1 MTWVTWIRIHYLECS
16 ATSQQQVATFLR
28 SEARRLASAR
38 PWTTSLVVCREVKE
52 WEDFDAFDAWVLNSM
67 HDLDELVGLVVFHLY
82 FARWPSLA
90 ADVVEGRQVTSY
102 YEESDG
108 RKSSKALPAT
118 VQCLDPK
125 RVGVRRI
132 GLRFLDRGKRK
143 RLKNR
148 GMSGTPMDDGVV
160 QWVPIEWLQGC
171 GGVPLLDNVLHQ
183 APHPTIHLIRRED
196 LDSVKEGSYGTVAS
210 LLRRNSD
217 YLREVDPLN
226 GKPLALDHL
235 LGVSRLQEMKGFC
248 KELSDMQALQEPAL
262 QEGDGWEK
270 MARQMGARAETR
282 RVIRAIESSTPD
294 WWQAG
299 HASIIGERHEWSK
312 PKQEAADRAEL
323 TKFVEEKAF
332 KRIRLEE
339 DERSRAAKDL
349 AQEVRRKGPSVIPSA
364 WHTRASQPEEI
375 SAWPMLKGPDP
386 ECGLK
391 EALRDGGL
399 RQAAPGV
406 TTAES
411 FPWRVYLLFY
421 LVATGI
427 LANLAFGIW
436 ALHQFARVWHRLR
449 PRWTPKMA
457 GEAEESDQEDLPEW
471 DAIGEAWNMD
481 TAGGLGRVD
490 DTPPRET
497 GLRHRTGREFE
508 HRAQPV
514 AWRQLLDYMTPEMQ
528 RNHGT
533 TRPTSAAAR
542 CDVFQKRRKKMIQA
556 DAARQGRVRSR
567 WVKYGLSV
575 MAAAFQGHLKI
586 LLKAGVGRS
595 PIKEVES
602 PRRDEALPLIVQEI
616 VTRQFYPDP
625 VATLAAAVAAA
636 KTASPRNESGLD
648 VSVEAEND
656 GKGPEHGKSSKVYP
670 AQHHWTWWK
679 LEGCRFQLGL
689 GGASNSVYL
698 VQDPTGEILA
708 LKRVTLG
715 SLEVAWGGQ
724 CVKVNEVCLPT
735 ADIEKFVNEYQAL
748 KNQLKPEEKPKS
760 GKEELLRALLAEA
773 IGTGMIV
780 IFGCGSVCASLS
792 GAYQGVWQV
801 AAVWGLGVSL
811 AIYATAGAS
820 GAHLNPAITLAF
832 QLVRPKAH
840 GMTWL
845 KSAQYVLAQMLGA
858 MLAGALNLL
867 IYSGTIAAFERE
879 QGIVRGEPRS
889 ILSASAFGE
898 YFPNPGLSKEYGS
911 GPYAQED
918 VSVVHAL
925 FTEAWGT
932 FILAFVIFGITNSS
946 NKVLGS
952 MERVGV
958 PFTTGMT
965 VAVLLPL
972 YAPITQAG
980 WNPARDF
987 GPRIIAALGG
997 WGSVAIPGPRNGFWI
1012 YIVGPCLGAPFGA
1025 ALAEKVLWR

>member
-1 MTWVTWIRIHYLECS
+1 
-16 ATSQQQVATFLR
+16 
-28 SEARRLASAR
+28 
-38 PWTTSLVVCREVKE
+38 
-52 WEDFDAFDAWVLNSM
+52 M

-125 RVGVRRI
+125 RV
-132 GLRFLDRGKRK
+132 
-143 RLKNR
+143 
-148 GMSGTPMDDGVV
+148 
-160 QWVPIEWLQGC
+160 
-171 GGVPLLDNVLHQ
+171 
-183 APHPTIHLIRRED
+183 D

-217 YLREVDPLN
+217 YLREMPGAVTLN

-235 LGVSRLQEMKGFC
+235 LGVSRLQ
-248 KELSDMQALQEPAL
+248 DALA
-262 QEGDGWEK
+262 
-270 MARQMGARAETR
+270 MGA
-282 RVIRAIESSTPD
+282 
-294 WWQAG
+294 
-299 HASIIGERHEWSK
+299 
-312 PKQEAADRAEL
+312 
-323 TKFVEEKAF
+323 
-332 KRIRLEE
+332 E

-349 AQEVRRKGPSVIPSA
+349 AQE
-364 WHTRASQPEEI
+364 
-375 SAWPMLKGPDP
+375 
-386 ECGLK
+386 
-391 EALRDGGL
+391 ALRDGGL
-399 RQAAPGV
+399 RQA
-406 TTAES
+406 
-411 FPWRVYLLFY
+411 R
-421 LVATGI
+421 
-427 LANLAFGIW
+427 
-436 ALHQFARVWHRLR
+436 R
-449 PRWTPKMA
+449 PRILGLGSPMRRLPE
-457 GEAEESDQEDLPEW
+457 EAEEDDS
-471 DAIGEAWNMD
+471 GERPKD
-481 TAGGLGRVD
+481 GGKKER
-490 DTPPRET
+490 
-497 GLRHRTGREFE
+497 
-508 HRAQPV
+508 
-514 AWRQLLDYMTPEMQ
+514 Q
-528 RNHGT
+528 RN
-533 TRPTSAAAR
+533 TSELPYSSSSI
-542 CDVFQKRRKKMIQA
+542 VP
-556 DAARQGRVRSR
+556 
-567 WVKYGLSV
+567 L
-575 MAAAFQGHLKI
+575 
-586 LLKAGVGRS
+586 S

-602 PRRDEALPLIVQEI
+602 PRRGSGASVSKSFD
-616 VTRQFYPDP
+616 PDP

-636 KTASPRNESGLD
+636 KTASPRNESSPCHTPQLD

-656 GKGPEHGKSSKVYP
+656 GKGPEHGKSSKVVLVNGIAY
-670 AQHHWTWWK
+670 T
-679 LEGCRFQLGL
+679 QLNTIGR
-689 GGASNSVYL
+689 GGSSKA
-698 VQDPTGEILA
+698 
-708 LKRVTLG
+708 
-715 SLEVAWGGQ
+715 
-724 CVKVNEVCLPT
+724 VCLPT

-898 YFPNPGLSKEYGS
+898 YFPNPGACERIEVRR
-911 GPYAQED
+911 ED

-958 PFTTGMT
+958 PFTIGMT

-1025 ALAEKVLWR
+1025 ALAEKAFQNEVVLLRQLRDCDSVIQVVDAEVDRERGRINIVMEAGDMDLGRFLQSQPRLNMMQIQHLWKQMLEAVQVIHQERIVHSVRGPSRAEQGVMPG

>member
-1 MTWVTWIRIHYLECS
+1 M
-16 ATSQQQVATFLR
+16 ATPR
-28 SEARRLASAR
+28 AR
-38 PWTTSLVVCREVKE
+38 PSGEMPG
-52 WEDFDAFDAWVLNSM
+52 A
-67 HDLDELVGLVVFHLY
+67 
-82 FARWPSLA
+82 
-90 ADVVEGRQVTSY
+90 VT
-102 YEESDG
+102 
-108 RKSSKALPAT
+108 
-118 VQCLDPK
+118 
-125 RVGVRRI
+125 
-132 GLRFLDRGKRK
+132 
-143 RLKNR
+143 
-148 GMSGTPMDDGVV
+148 
-160 QWVPIEWLQGC
+160 
-171 GGVPLLDNVLHQ
+171 
-183 APHPTIHLIRRED
+183 
-196 LDSVKEGSYGTVAS
+196 
-210 LLRRNSD
+210 
-217 YLREVDPLN
+217 LN

-235 LGVSRLQEMKGFC
+235 LGVSRLQEVLSVIVQQLNAQDERMKGFC
-248 KELSDMQALQEPAL
+248 KELSDMQALQERSLGQFSEDL
-262 QEGDGWEK
+262 QQVSAQLSTQEQ
-270 MARQMGARAETR
+270 RVAE
-282 RVIRAIESSTPD
+282 I
-294 WWQAG
+294 
-299 HASIIGERHEWSK
+299 
-312 PKQEAADRAEL
+312 
-323 TKFVEEKAF
+323 
-332 KRIRLEE
+332 

-349 AQEVRRKGPSVIPSA
+349 AQE
-364 WHTRASQPEEI
+364 
-375 SAWPMLKGPDP
+375 
-386 ECGLK
+386 
-391 EALRDGGL
+391 ALRDGGL
-399 RQAAPGV
+399 RQA
-406 TTAES
+406 
-411 FPWRVYLLFY
+411 R
-421 LVATGI
+421 
-427 LANLAFGIW
+427 
-436 ALHQFARVWHRLR
+436 R
-449 PRWTPKMA
+449 PRILGLGSPMRRLPE
-457 GEAEESDQEDLPEW
+457 EAEEDDSGERPKELPYSSSS
-471 DAIGEAWNMD
+471 IVP
-481 TAGGLGRVD
+481 L
-490 DTPPRET
+490 
-497 GLRHRTGREFE
+497 
-508 HRAQPV
+508 
-514 AWRQLLDYMTPEMQ
+514 
-528 RNHGT
+528 
-533 TRPTSAAAR
+533 
-542 CDVFQKRRKKMIQA
+542 
-556 DAARQGRVRSR
+556 
-567 WVKYGLSV
+567 
-575 MAAAFQGHLKI
+575 
-586 LLKAGVGRS
+586 S

-602 PRRDEALPLIVQEI
+602 PRRGSGASVSKSFD
-616 VTRQFYPDP
+616 PDP

-636 KTASPRNESGLD
+636 KTASPRNESSPCHTPQLD

-656 GKGPEHGKSSKVYP
+656 GKGPEHGKSSKVVLVNGIAY
-670 AQHHWTWWK
+670 T
-679 LEGCRFQLGL
+679 QLNTIGR
-689 GGASNSVYL
+689 GGSSKVYL

-911 GPYAQED
+911 GPHAQED

-958 PFTTGMT
+958 PFTIGMT

-1025 ALAEKVLWR
+1025 ALAEKVLWTENSKQLEAFQNEVVLLRQLRDCDSVIQVVDAEVDRERGRINIVMEAGDMDLGRFLQSQPRLNMMQIQHLWKQMLEAVQVIHQERIVHSVRGSAFVIRIMARVAALCILAVALWRHRALCFLRNMAFVPAPARSASVDPAVAAGAVVVATAPMSAEAFVFKGKEYFDVFYGIEPLAWAFCGFVIVYYGAVVKNAAQKYNVPIAKIPPKVGTFVGKASTGARPVIGKGFRQIGGQTNGYGTR